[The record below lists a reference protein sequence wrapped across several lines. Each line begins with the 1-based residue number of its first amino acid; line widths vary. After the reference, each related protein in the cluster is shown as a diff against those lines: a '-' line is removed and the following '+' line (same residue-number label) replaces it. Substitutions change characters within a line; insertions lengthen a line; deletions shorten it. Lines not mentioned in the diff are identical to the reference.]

1 MAARHIHTNR
11 AVYSASNVREALAQA
26 LTEIKDEDSLT
37 DADIGAVLGKSAD
50 RAREYRLGTSTMDAE
65 TYGRGKREWSGR
77 FCGYFERLC
86 VDSRPGYVNDHL
98 TLTHVLNAAAEIS
111 KALDDGEITPAEI
124 RDNRQKLEQAKD
136 ALECLLSKLKIE
148 AA

>member
-26 LTEIKDEDSLT
+26 
-37 DADIGAVLGKSAD
+37 
-50 RAREYRLGTSTMDAE
+50 
-65 TYGRGKREWSGR
+65 
-77 FCGYFERLC
+77 
-86 VDSRPGYVNDHL
+86 
-98 TLTHVLNAAAEIS
+98 
-111 KALDDGEITPAEI
+111 
-124 RDNRQKLEQAKD
+124 KD